1 MMSIEQFES
10 WSLTIGISG
19 LVLWMLLV
27 IWKIGQESKAG
38 RLGYFVLF
46 LALGLGVVGFVAKT
60 VLIEFLHL

>member
-1 MMSIEQFES
+1 MSIEQFES

-19 LVLWMLLV
+19 LVLWMFLV